1 MTEDEIWNSLGQN
14 TGVGSLSFLQG
25 IFPTQGWNPGLP
37 IFFQRLAAGHLKQK
51 GPLSLTWGATR
62 KLGARQTI
70 SDPGVSLGEGC
81 QKEVECLAVDFNVTE
96 MTVIAFAAN
105 IYCILT
111 TEFSRRNKSRP
122 RARGPRD
129 HMDRKKKTSRGT
141 GLHSRKRPC
150 PGVGRLDLILSLPL
164 TYVSYYFMICK
175 MGLAEHTLCAYCR
188 NQTGYYI

>member
-1 MTEDEIWNSLGQN
+1 MYIQIYFSLANLCLG
-14 TGVGSLSFLQG
+14 LLPLQTQASNDSACLLCL
-25 IFPTQGWNPGLP
+25 FPFS

-164 TYVSYYFMICK
+164 TW
-175 MGLAEHTLCAYCR
+175 
-188 NQTGYYI
+188 

>member
-1 MTEDEIWNSLGQN
+1 
-14 TGVGSLSFLQG
+14 
-25 IFPTQGWNPGLP
+25 
-37 IFFQRLAAGHLKQK
+37 
-51 GPLSLTWGATR
+51 
-62 KLGARQTI
+62 
-70 SDPGVSLGEGC
+70 
-81 QKEVECLAVDFNVTE
+81 

-164 TYVSYYFMICK
+164 GDFIPEWGWLSSSIK
-175 MGLAEHTLCAYCR
+175 MGILLLPLSSLCP
-188 NQTGYYI
+188 TGFLWRSKVVMHMKMVCIIIQSLYKYDSSLLLIVRREGWQRTDYPGRWCAPASGQEVCYSLVNKNKGSQIK